1 MKNINMVNPENKFIH
16 CAKTLV
22 FFCIAA
28 FFSAFLI
35 SCDSDISVIKNSD
48 ESLSVEFYGST
59 GKALLSVFNIDEAE
73 SGETFF
79 DVQEMKNEL
88 EKSGFTDVQVDVT
101 PLELSG
107 DDSVKIKI
115 SMKDKNHNSVLFSSG
130 VLTEET
136 LAGKKELKVHL
147 SPLALKKF
155 YDNSDESISGLLDL
169 FLAPVFNDEEMTSIE
184 YEELMGTVYGIEVG
198 KEIEKSYVNLSGL
211 ENRKIKLSDLLC
223 GQL

>member
-28 FFSAFLI
+28 FFAAFLI

-73 SGETFF
+73 SGETLF

-88 EKSGFTDVQVDVT
+88 EKSGFTDVQVDVK
-101 PLELSG
+101 PFAFCI
-107 DDSVKIKI
+107 DSVQIKI
-115 SMKDKNHNSVLFSSG
+115 SMKDKNHKSVLFTSG
-130 VLTEET
+130 VLSEEN
-136 LAGKKELKVHL
+136 LAEKKELKVHL

-169 FLAPVFNDEEMTSIE
+169 FLAPVFNDEEMSSEE
-184 YEELMGTVYGIEVG
+184 YEELMGTVYGAEVG
-198 KEIEKSYVNLSGL
+198 KEIEKSYVNLRGL

>member
-28 FFSAFLI
+28 FFAAFLI

-73 SGETFF
+73 SGETLF

-88 EKSGFTDVQVDVT
+88 EKSGFTDVQVDVK
-101 PLELSG
+101 PFAFSN
-107 DDSVKIKI
+107 DSVKIKI

-136 LAGKKELKVHL
+136 LAGKQELKVHL

-211 ENRKIKLSDLLC
+211 ENRKIKLSNLLC